1 LYPDLSGVNRS
12 GTRMT
17 DDHKRVAAAVR
28 DWIARKHMSR
38 DEFAFRTKLGKSTV
52 DKLLI
57 GLFSDRTLSIVED
70 HTDLTLRPLLD
81 RRAASSPV
89 YTEAVAAGSTGSTR
103 PSIAVLPF
111 ANMSGDP
118 TRDFFAEGITQDI
131 GTALARLRWLFVI
144 ARGSTVVYRER
155 TVDVR
160 EVARELGVRYVLEGS
175 VRVAGERLRVTGQL
189 VDAETGASI
198 WAERYD
204 RDVSDVFAVQDDIA
218 ARVAAAVEPHLYVEE
233 GVRAVRTGSVDAWGL
248 VVRAM
253 DLVNRLDRARN
264 DEARALLRRAIALEP
279 DYARPRALLGWA
291 TWWAGHCDWLP
302 ERRGAH
308 VEAAEHAR
316 EALQLDPH
324 DPWARMVSGLC
335 LSSIGQH
342 ARALDELAAA
352 LAINPNFALGHTIYG
367 WALLRAGQSDKAI
380 AETGE
385 ALRLSP
391 LDTFSGL
398 YTSVHGLALISA
410 RRFGEALPF
419 LRRSVAAFPGYG
431 GHLNSLICCCGHL
444 GLVEE
449 AREFITIRDG
459 MTPPLR
465 LSDMRDNL
473 AGFAHWGVFVE
484 GLARAG
490 VPE

>member
-1 LYPDLSGVNRS
+1 
-12 GTRMT
+12 MT
-17 DDHKRVAAAVR
+17 DDRKRVATAVR
-28 DWIARKHMSR
+28 DWIARKHLSR
-38 DEFAFRTKLGKSTV
+38 DQFAFCTKLGKSTV

-57 GLFSDRTLSIVED
+57 GIFSDRTLSIVED
-70 HTDLTLRPLLD
+70 HTGLALRPMMLD
-81 RRAASSPV
+81 RTIVGSRVIAELA
-89 YTEAVAAGSTGSTR
+89 AAGSVGSAR

-118 TRDFFAEGITQDI
+118 TRDFFADGVTQDI
-131 GTALARLRWLFVI
+131 ATALARLRWLFVI
-144 ARGSTVVYRER
+144 ARGSTVLYRDR
-155 TVDVR
+155 AIDVR

-175 VRVAGERLRVTGQL
+175 VQVADERLRVTGRL

-204 RDVSDVFAVQDDIA
+204 RGVRDVFAVQDDIA

-233 GVRAVRTGSVDAWGL
+233 GVRAARTGSIDAWGL

-264 DEARALLRRAIALEP
+264 EEACALLRRAIALEP
-279 DYARPRALLGWA
+279 AYAKPHALLGWA

-302 ERRGAH
+302 DRRGANA
-308 VEAAEHAR
+308 EAAEHAR
-316 EALQLDPH
+316 EALQLDPN

-335 LSSIGQH
+335 FSSVGQH
-342 ARALDELAAA
+342 ARALGELAAA
-352 LAINPNFALGHTIYG
+352 LALNPNFALGHSIHG
-367 WALLRAGQSDKAI
+367 WALLRAGQFERAI

-398 YTSVHGLALISA
+398 YTSIHGLALISA
-410 RRFGEALPF
+410 RRFEEALPF
-419 LRRSVAAFPGYG
+419 LRRSVDAFPGYG
-431 GHLNSLICCCGHL
+431 GHLNSLISCCGHL
-444 GLVEE
+444 GLIEE
-449 AREFITIRDG
+449 AREFVGIRSA
-459 MTPPLR
+459 MSPRLR
-465 LSDMRDNL
+465 LSAIRTDL
-473 AGFAHWGVFVE
+473 AKFAHCEIFVE

-490 VPE
+490 VSE